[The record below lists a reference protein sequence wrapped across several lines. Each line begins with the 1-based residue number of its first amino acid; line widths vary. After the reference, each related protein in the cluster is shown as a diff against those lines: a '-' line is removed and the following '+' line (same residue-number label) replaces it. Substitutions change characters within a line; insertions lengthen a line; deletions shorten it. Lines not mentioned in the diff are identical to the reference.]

1 MLLAEWH
8 IKNSIDAFDT
18 HSKYNLW
25 KIVGY
30 MGVIGAFG
38 ILAYYMVLGGWVI
51 SYIINIFLSLFSSL
65 GLDLSNPIT
74 KEITSNFYTQNIEN
88 SPLLIGF
95 YTFIFVVINWIILKK
110 GIIEG
115 IEKSVK
121 WLMPLLFLCL
131 IGMIIRNLT
140 LDNAIEGIK
149 FYLIPDFSAIT
160 PKLFLYV
167 LGQVFFALSLG
178 FGVMITL
185 SSHLKKE
192 ENLVKTAYITGVIN
206 TLVAILAGFIIFP
219 SLFSVGLAPD
229 SGPSLVFKSLLLHFH
244 ICFLEAFLL
253 LFFLF
258 CY

>member
-1 MLLAEWH
+1 MQRQTWSNQITYILTVAGATIGFGATWRFPYLVGENGGGAYVLVFIIAMLLVGIPIILVENVIGRMAH
-8 IKNSIDAFDT
+8 KNSIDAFDT

-65 GLDLSNPIT
+65 GLDLSSPIT

-131 IGMIIRNLT
+131 I
-140 LDNAIEGIK
+140 
-149 FYLIPDFSAIT
+149 
-160 PKLFLYV
+160 
-167 LGQVFFALSLG
+167 
-178 FGVMITL
+178 
-185 SSHLKKE
+185 
-192 ENLVKTAYITGVIN
+192 
-206 TLVAILAGFIIFP
+206 
-219 SLFSVGLAPD
+219 
-229 SGPSLVFKSLLLHFH
+229 
-244 ICFLEAFLL
+244 
-253 LFFLF
+253 
-258 CY
+258 